1 MACTHLHHDLLRR
14 RYIGG
19 NVVMHNNNYIY
30 PSIPYLQAR
39 TDNGIIGTENGIIGT
54 ENGII
59 GTLKSI
65 IGTLNGIIGTPASPY
80 CRHYV
85 ARRWRWPALPRLSQS
100 AR

>member
-1 MACTHLHHDLLRR
+1 MACAHLHHDLLRR

-39 TDNGIIGTENGIIGT
+39 TDNGIIGT
-54 ENGII
+54 
-59 GTLKSI
+59 
-65 IGTLNGIIGTPASPY
+65 LNGIIGTPASPT
-80 CRHYV
+80 CRHYL
-85 ARRWRWPALPRLSQS
+85 ARRWRWPALPPLSQS

>member
-1 MACTHLHHDLLRR
+1 MACAHLHHDLLRR

-39 TDNGIIGTENGIIGT
+39 TDNGIIGT
-54 ENGII
+54 
-59 GTLKSI
+59 LKSI
-65 IGTLNGIIGTPASPY
+65 IGTLNGIIGTPASPT
-80 CRHYV
+80 CRHYL